1 MLLADGHPDK
11 AQAVGTEI
19 GGVVTPPSVDEHWRH
34 VALPAQVCP
43 PLPSPLKSVP
53 RVLVDND
60 VNWAALAETF
70 AKERDWFAR
79 RRAVSRRGSAV
90 RRPLRPSAA
99 RHRIRGP
106 RRGQAHA
113 RHGRWPGR
121 VRRQGQVAV
130 VAAGGRDGDGH
141 RQTRSDGRL
150 TAKAGSRPASCSS
163 VDSRGLDEPCRST
176 AGCRARRSR
185 RAPARPGRLRREA
198 RGSVGSSPCLRWR

>member
-1 MLLADGHPDK
+1 MPRSVATLP
-11 AQAVGTEI
+11 TER
-19 GGVVTPPSVDEHWRH
+19 GR
-34 VALPAQVCP
+34 
-43 PLPSPLKSVP
+43 
-53 RVLVDND
+53 
-60 VNWAALAETF
+60 ALAARRVARSGVPAAAESAGKRAARAGRRRRQLGSAGGNL

-150 TAKAGSRPASCSS
+150 TAKAGSRPASCGS

-176 AGCRARRSR
+176 ARCRARRSR